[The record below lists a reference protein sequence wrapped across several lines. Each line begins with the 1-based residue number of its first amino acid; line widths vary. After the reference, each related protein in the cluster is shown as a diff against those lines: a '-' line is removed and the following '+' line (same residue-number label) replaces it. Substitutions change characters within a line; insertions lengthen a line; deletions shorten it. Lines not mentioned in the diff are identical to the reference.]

1 MSMEEFIRTIETNPS
16 GAGGLSGGVGSPN
29 ELITHTRTRKVTN
42 PKTGETTDET
52 YVDVDAKTR
61 LTSPTSFTVVEAY
74 KAYLDATFGSKNNI
88 LLQTFIERFKINMI
102 SKDGLSREEYTRI
115 LEGAKRQVS
124 QEEESLINKISK
136 M

>member
-16 GAGGLSGGVGSPN
+16 GQGGLSGGVGSPN
-29 ELITHTRTRKVTN
+29 ELITHTRTRKI
-42 PKTGETTDET
+42 KQKDGSTTDET

-74 KAYLDATFGSKNNI
+74 REFLDQTFGKANNI

-115 LEGAKRQVS
+115 LEGVKRQNS
-124 QEEESLINKISK
+124 TEEESLINKISK